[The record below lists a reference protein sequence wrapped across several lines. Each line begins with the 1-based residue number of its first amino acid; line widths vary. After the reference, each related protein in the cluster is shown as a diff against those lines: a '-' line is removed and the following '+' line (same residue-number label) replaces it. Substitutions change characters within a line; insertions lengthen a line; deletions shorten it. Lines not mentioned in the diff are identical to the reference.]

1 MLFEGAPLTEL
12 LNLKFNPDI
21 LSEEE
26 TKLCFEEEGVNVNEV
41 EEMFSCFE
49 TKLVQYEEKNAADSN
64 FFLTGRI

>member
-26 TKLCFEEEGVNVNEV
+26 TKLCFEEEGVNVNEI
-41 EEMFSCFE
+41 EEMFSSLE
-49 TKLVQYEEKNAADSN
+49 IKLAGEVEINCGLRKYGYK
-64 FFLTGRI
+64 